1 MEKIAVLVPCYNE
14 EMTIKSVIADF
25 KNVMPDADIYVYDNN
40 SKDKTIEIAKKE
52 GAIVVREYRQGK
64 GNVVRSMFRDIEAD
78 VYIMVDGD
86 DTYPAK
92 DAYNVAKLVMEGKAD
107 MAIGDRLSSTY
118 FTENKR
124 PFHNTGNK
132 LVRALINKIFK
143 SNIKDIM
150 TGCRAFNRKF
160 VKSFPVL
167 SKGFE
172 IETEMSIHALD
183 KRFLIGEVEIDYR
196 DRPDGSES
204 KLNTFRDGFRVL
216 KTILNLYK
224 DYKPLSFFG
233 GISLIL
239 FIIGV
244 LAFAPVFLGFIKTGQ
259 VAKFPTL
266 IVSIGLMTSA
276 LVSLACG
283 LILDTVKKHS
293 DQFYEL
299 AINLL
304 EKGNK

>member
-40 SKDKTIEIAKKE
+40 SKDKTTEIAKKE

-266 IVSIGLMTSA
+266 IVSIGLMTSS